1 MHHDASDIK
10 LVIFNTIALAFTLT
24 SFQDWLKVLILLL
37 TVGYT
42 ARKWW
47 LMEFSKNKDKNDE

>member
-1 MHHDASDIK
+1 MHNHWSEIK
-10 LVIFNTIALAFTLT
+10 LWFLSTFAVAFTLT

-47 LMEFSKNKDKNDE
+47 LMEKNKNK